1 MHFYAGISDDLLC
14 IHHGLSES
22 GTVPAPSAAPPDVLY
37 DKRNS
42 KTFGTEDQRQNL
54 SPVAGEYR
62 GCDMF
67 SDPCRRHNRYGICT
81 GTSRISGDRTGT
93 EIVPVLF
100 VYTMS
105 QVQMLY
111 KVYRVGRSIL
121 LDHSMRG
128 EKMSSFFHEAV
139 EENPIIAAVKNMDD
153 LKSCCSLKD
162 IRVVFILFGDV
173 CSIREIVQKIKDSGK
188 VAMVHVDLISG
199 LSSKEIVVDFIR
211 KNTEADGIIS
221 TKAALIKRVKELKMF
236 TVLWYFLLDSMAYE
250 NIRQQQHAVK
260 PDYIEVLPGV
270 MPKGIGKVCKM
281 SKTPI
286 IAGGLISDKE
296 SVMAALSAGAIAV
309 SSTNH
314 EVWKL

>member
-1 MHFYAGISDDLLC
+1 
-14 IHHGLSES
+14 
-22 GTVPAPSAAPPDVLY
+22 
-37 DKRNS
+37 
-42 KTFGTEDQRQNL
+42 
-54 SPVAGEYR
+54 
-62 GCDMF
+62 
-67 SDPCRRHNRYGICT
+67 
-81 GTSRISGDRTGT
+81 
-93 EIVPVLF
+93 
-100 VYTMS
+100 
-105 QVQMLY
+105 
-111 KVYRVGRSIL
+111 
-121 LDHSMRG
+121 
-128 EKMSSFFHEAV
+128 MSSFFHEAV

-153 LKSCCSLKD
+153 LKICCSLED

-173 CSIREIVQKIKDSGK
+173 CSIDRIVKRVKDAGK

-199 LSSKEIVVDFIR
+199 LSPKEVSVEYL
-211 KNTEADGIIS
+211 KEHTEADGIIS
-221 TKAALIKRVKELKMF
+221 TKPSLIKKAKELGMY
-236 TVLWYFLLDSMAYE
+236 TILRYFLLDSMAFE

-270 MPKGIGKVCKM
+270 MPKVIGKVCKM

>member
-1 MHFYAGISDDLLC
+1 M
-14 IHHGLSES
+14 
-22 GTVPAPSAAPPDVLY
+22 
-37 DKRNS
+37 
-42 KTFGTEDQRQNL
+42 
-54 SPVAGEYR
+54 
-62 GCDMF
+62 
-67 SDPCRRHNRYGICT
+67 
-81 GTSRISGDRTGT
+81 
-93 EIVPVLF
+93 
-100 VYTMS
+100 YTMS
-105 QVQMLY
+105 QVQRLY

-153 LKSCCSLKD
+153 LKICCSLED

-173 CSIREIVQKIKDSGK
+173 CSIREIVEKVKESGK
-188 VAMVHVDLISG
+188 VAMVHIDLISG

-221 TKAALIKRVKELKMF
+221 TKATLIKRGKELKLF
-236 TVLWYFLLDSMAYE
+236 TVLRYFLLDSMAYE

-270 MPKGIGKVCKM
+270 MPKVIGKVCKM

-314 EVWKL
+314 DVWKM